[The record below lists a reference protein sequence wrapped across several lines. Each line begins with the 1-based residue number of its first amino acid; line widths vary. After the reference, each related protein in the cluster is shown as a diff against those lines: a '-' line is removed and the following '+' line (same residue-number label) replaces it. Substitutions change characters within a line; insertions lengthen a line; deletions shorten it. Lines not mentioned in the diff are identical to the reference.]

1 MALYIIWTVSLKY
14 WRYTHFSLNHDYPV
28 GGWFTNPVPTKH
40 AQVILGSC
48 SPIFAVKIFQNIWV
62 FPKIGVPQNGWF
74 IMENP
79 IKTGWFGGVY
89 TTIFG
94 NIHLNSPPP
103 SKLEE
108 GYISHEETHIF
119 PRKKPGQG
127 HFDVIGDD
135 IFTWSL
141 MIEVRLGG
149 GLESWN
155 GWWFWGCQFFTTDAW
170 DGVVNH
176 GKKLPSSSGEFT
188 GLLLAIQQ
196 YGFCQRASCLWGWYL

>member
-1 MALYIIWTVSLKY
+1 M
-14 WRYTHFSLNHDYPV
+14 F
-28 GGWFTNPVPTKH
+28 G
-40 AQVILGSC
+40 
-48 SPIFAVKIFQNIWV
+48 VKIFQNIWV

-74 IMENP
+74 IMETP
-79 IKTGWFGGVY
+79 IKTGWFGGAY

-149 GLESWN
+149 GWS
-155 GWWFWGCQFFTTDAW
+155 
-170 DGVVNH
+170 H
-176 GKKLPSSSGEFT
+176 GMVGDFEVANFLLLMLGMVLSIMEKKLPSSSGEFT

-196 YGFCQRASCLWGWYL
+196 YGFCQRASCLSGWYS